1 MQIHELT
8 QQRLDEQGILQ
19 GIKNAA
25 QTFKQTRQ
33 NNITQQK
40 IDAVLAKALPIW
52 NKYTQQLKN
61 STPDPERYQQLYKQA
76 LTAFVQKN
84 LMGGQQLNSAINRQ
98 EILKIIDSIT
108 VAANNPQEVSQRF
121 RMLVQQAALAQPDVE
136 KTSTLIRVISTEP
149 AIVQYRNRDYIIN
162 DQGRWADKQTGK
174 ETEESFGRFLDQEWA
189 KVAPE
194 SPVRTVASQPQ
205 EKIEYLPADPQWK
218 NLDGVR
224 GFQGKIMFKDK
235 AGKWFDYNNNQPTE
249 ETRPEY
255 IDQLNKLYNQVKPAG
270 AGQPQDANTV
280 LQQAGIDTAM
290 LAQLQAA
297 VKADPA
303 MADQL
308 RKALGL

>member
-19 GIKNAA
+19 GIKSAA
-25 QTFKQTRQ
+25 QGFKQERQ
-33 NNITQQK
+33 QQATQK
-40 IDAVLAKALPIW
+40 NLDAVLKKALPAW
-52 NKYTQQLKN
+52 DKYTQQLKN
-61 STPDPERYQQLYKQA
+61 LTPDPQRYQQLYKQA

-84 LMGGQQLNSAINRQ
+84 LMAGQQLNSAINRQ

-108 VAANNPQEVSQRF
+108 AASDNPTEINQRF

-136 KTSTLIRVISTEP
+136 KTSALIRVISTEP
-149 AIVQYRNRDYIIN
+149 AIVQYRNRDYVVG
-162 DQGRWADKQTGK
+162 DQGTWVEKQTGK

-194 SPVRTVASQPQ
+194 SPIRTVPDQ
-205 EKIEYLPADPQWK
+205 KIQYLPADPQWK

-280 LQQAGIDTAM
+280 LQQAGIDTAK

-303 MADQL
+303 VADQL